1 MFKNRSSHQKR
12 FPGKRSYFLKR
23 ALLSA
28 LLMSGFYSGNVIAY
42 AENSSAVSKTTEG
55 NDIAYS
61 YVLQDVLVWGNR
73 WDSISVGQTS
83 EDLPGGY
90 ISQGARLGFLG
101 ETSILKTPFT
111 QFSFTEKSNSGL
123 R

>member
-1 MFKNRSSHQKR
+1 MLTDKGSRPQNFPDKKKR
-12 FPGKRSYFLKR
+12 FPKCT
-23 ALLSA
+23 LLTA
-28 LLMSGFYSGNVIAY
+28 ILLTGLSWGNAAPAY
-42 AENSSAVSKTTEG
+42 AEPSSSMTKTTEE

-101 ETSILKTPFT
+101 ETSILTDAIHPI
-111 QFSFTEKSNSGL
+111 
-123 R
+123 